1 MACQSGR
8 PFFIGERDLR
18 QPYQTSRARAI
29 IQCLHPALAQFHA
42 IAKLGLHLNL
52 PYIMQ
57 IIKYE
62 IRLHSPQAH
71 LFEVRCTITT
81 PAPTG
86 QIVSMPAWVP
96 GSYLIRDFA
105 RQVVTLSASS
115 EGKTV
120 SVEKIDK
127 HSWRCAPCTTPLTL
141 CYSVYAFDLSV
152 RSAYLDITRAYFNGT
167 SLFLCA
173 HGQEQSAC
181 SVTLHQPDKPYRE
194 WQVATAMAP
203 EQTDNQGFGRYRAKN
218 YAELIDYPV
227 EIGKFSV
234 AEFKACG
241 VPHRIVISG
250 LHQADL
256 KRITRDL
263 KTLCSY
269 HIRFFGE
276 PAPFARYDFL
286 LYAAGDEHY
295 GGLEHSNSTSLIC
308 PRSWLPV
315 KGEHLNKESY
325 QDFLGLCSH
334 EYFHAWHVKRIRP
347 LAFCNA
353 DLGREAYT
361 RLLWVFEGFTAYYD
375 TLTLLRCGL
384 ISRDEYLQHLGRD
397 ITRLLRI
404 PGREVQ
410 VLEESSFDAWIKLYR
425 PDENTPN
432 AQVSYYLKGS
442 LTAMALDLKLR
453 SSGKNSLDEV
463 MQTLW
468 QTYGKTGLGVPEDAI
483 EKLVDKLAGHKLS
496 GFLETALRNT
506 AELPLAE
513 LFTEFGIDYHIRP
526 ANSDSD
532 KGGKPAKD
540 NSPKRSVLGVKLAS
554 GNEARLLH
562 VYSKGAAEQAGLAGN
577 DVIIAIDGLKTTAQ
591 NLERMVGSKAP
602 GAQLH
607 VHAFRR
613 DELMEF
619 TLVAQPA
626 PDDTCYLSLQTKPGK
641 RSRQLLET
649 WLSQPDMKSTK

>member
-8 PFFIGERDLR
+8 PFFIVERYLG
-18 QPYQTSRARAI
+18 PTSR
-29 IQCLHPALAQFHA
+29 LAQFHTN
-42 IAKLGLHLNL
+42 AKLGWHLTL
-52 PYIMQ
+52 AHIMQ
-57 IIKYE
+57 TIHYE
-62 IRLHSPQAH
+62 VRLHSPQAH
-71 LFEVRCTITT
+71 LFEVRCTIPT
-81 PAPTG
+81 PDPIG
-86 QIVSMPAWVP
+86 QTLSMPAWIP

-105 RQVVTLSASS
+105 RQVVALTASS
-115 EGKTV
+115 DGKAV
-120 SVEKIDK
+120 AVEKVDK

-152 RSAYLDITRAYFNGT
+152 RSAYLDTTRAYFNGT
-167 SLFLCA
+167 SLFLCVQ
-173 HGQEQSAC
+173 GQEQTAC
-181 SVTLHQPDKPYRE
+181 GVTLHQPDKPYRE
-194 WQVATAMAP
+194 WQVATAMLP
-203 EQTDNQGFGRYRAKN
+203 EKTDKQGFGRYRAN
-218 YAELIDYPV
+218 SYAELIDYPV

-234 AEFKACG
+234 EEFKACG
-241 VPHRIVISG
+241 VPHRLVISG

-276 PAPFARYDFL
+276 PAPFVRYDFL

-315 KGEHLNKESY
+315 KGERLNKEGY

-384 ISRDEYLQHLGRD
+384 ISRDEYLQHLGQD
-397 ITRLLRI
+397 ITRLLRT
-404 PGREVQ
+404 PGREMQ
-410 VLEESSFDAWIKLYR
+410 ALEESSFDAWIKLYR

-453 SSGKNSLDEV
+453 SGGKSSLDEV

-468 QTYGKTGLGVPEDAI
+468 QTHGKTALGVSEDEI
-483 EKLVDKLAGHKLS
+483 EKLVEKLAGTTLS
-496 GFLETALRNT
+496 GFFETTLRNT
-506 AELPLAE
+506 AELPFAE
-513 LFTEFGIDYHIRP
+513 LFAEFGIDYQTRP
-526 ANSDSD
+526 ASADSD
-532 KGGKPAKD
+532 KGGKPANG
-540 NSPKRSVLGVKLAS
+540 NSPERSVLGVKLAS
-554 GNEARLLH
+554 GNEARLIH
-562 VYSKGAAEQAGLAGN
+562 VYSKGAAEQAGLAGG
-577 DVIIAIDGLKTTAQ
+577 DVIIAINGLKTTAQ
-591 NLERMVGSKAP
+591 NLERMVSGKAP
-602 GAQLH
+602 GTRLH
-607 VHAFRR
+607 IHAFRR

-626 PDDTCYLSLQTKPGK
+626 PNDTCYLSLQPKPGK
-641 RSRQLLET
+641 RCKQLLDA
-649 WLSQPDMKSTK
+649 WLSRP

>member
-1 MACQSGR
+1 
-8 PFFIGERDLR
+8 
-18 QPYQTSRARAI
+18 
-29 IQCLHPALAQFHA
+29 
-42 IAKLGLHLNL
+42 
-52 PYIMQ
+52 MQ

-62 IRLHSPQAH
+62 VRLHSPQAH
-71 LFEVRCTITT
+71 LFEVRCTIAT
-81 PAPTG
+81 PDPTG
-86 QIVSMPAWVP
+86 QMVSMPAWIP

-105 RQVVTLSASS
+105 RQIVTLTASS
-115 EGKTV
+115 GGIAVPT
-120 SVEKIDK
+120 EKIDK
-127 HSWRCAPCTTPLTL
+127 HSWRCAPCNTPLTL

-152 RSAYLDITRAYFNGT
+152 RSAYLDTTRAYFNGT
-167 SLFLCA
+167 SLFLCVR
-173 HGQEQSAC
+173 GQEQSAC
-181 SVTLHQPDKPYRE
+181 SVTLHQPDKPYQD
-194 WQVATAMAP
+194 WQVATAMPP
-203 EQTDNQGFGRYRAKN
+203 EKTDDQGFGCYRAKS

-250 LHQADL
+250 RHQADL
-256 KRITRDL
+256 ERISRDL

-269 HIRFFGE
+269 HIRFFGA

-315 KGEHLNKESY
+315 KGERLNKEGY

-353 DLGREAYT
+353 DLGCEAYT

-375 TLTLLRCGL
+375 TLSLLRCGL
-384 ISRDEYLQHLGRD
+384 IGRDAYLQHLGQD
-397 ITRLLRI
+397 ITRLLRT
-404 PGREVQ
+404 PGRELQ
-410 VLEESSFDAWIKLYR
+410 ALEESSFDAWIKLYR

-468 QTYGKTGLGVPEDAI
+468 QNYGKAGLGVPEDALEQLV
-483 EKLVDKLAGHKLS
+483 EKLVGHKLS
-496 GFLETALRNT
+496 GFFETALRNT
-506 AELPLAE
+506 AELPFVE
-513 LFTEFGIDYHIRP
+513 LFTNFGIDYQIRP
-526 ANSDSD
+526 ASSDSD
-532 KGGKPAKD
+532 KGGKPA
-540 NSPKRSVLGVKLAS
+540 NGHAPKRNVLGVKLAS
-554 GNEARLLH
+554 GDAARLMH
-562 VYSKGAAEQAGLAGN
+562 VYSKGAAERAGLAGG
-577 DVIIAIDGLKTTAQ
+577 DVIIAIDGLKITAQ
-591 NLERMVGSKAP
+591 NLECMVSSKAP

-619 TLVAQPA
+619 VLVAQPA
-626 PDDTCYLSLQTKPGK
+626 PDDTCYLALQTKPGK
-641 RSRQLLET
+641 RAKQLLDA
-649 WLSQPDMKSTK
+649 WLSQPDVKSAE

>member
-1 MACQSGR
+1 
-8 PFFIGERDLR
+8 
-18 QPYQTSRARAI
+18 
-29 IQCLHPALAQFHA
+29 
-42 IAKLGLHLNL
+42 
-52 PYIMQ
+52 MQ

-62 IRLHSPQAH
+62 VRLHSLQAH
-71 LFEVRCTITT
+71 LFEVRCTIAA
-81 PAPTG
+81 PDPTG
-86 QIVSMPAWVP
+86 QMVSMPAWIP

-105 RQVVTLSASS
+105 RQIVTLTASS
-115 EGKTV
+115 DGLAVPT
-120 SVEKIDK
+120 EKIDK
-127 HSWRCAPCTTPLTL
+127 HSWRCAPCITPLTL
-141 CYSVYAFDLSV
+141 CYSIYAFDLSV
-152 RSAYLDITRAYFNGT
+152 RSAYLDTTRAYFNGT
-167 SLFLCA
+167 SLFLCVR
-173 HGQEQSAC
+173 GQEQYAC
-181 SVTLHQPDKPYRE
+181 SVTLHQPDKPYQG
-194 WQVATAMAP
+194 WQVATAMPP
-203 EQTDNQGFGRYRAKN
+203 EKTDDRGFGRYRAKN

-227 EIGKFSV
+227 EIGKFSAV
-234 AEFKACG
+234 EFMACG
-241 VPHRIVISG
+241 VPHRLVISG
-250 LHQADL
+250 RHQADL
-256 KRITRDL
+256 ERISCDL
-263 KTLCSY
+263 KILSSY
-269 HIRFFGE
+269 HIRFFGA

-315 KGEHLNKESY
+315 KGERLNKEGY

-353 DLGREAYT
+353 DLGCEAYT

-384 ISRDEYLQHLGRD
+384 IGRDEYLQHLGQD
-397 ITRLLRI
+397 ITRLLRT
-404 PGREVQ
+404 PGRELQ

-468 QTYGKTGLGVPEDAI
+468 QSYGKAGLGVPEDAL
-483 EKLVDKLAGHKLS
+483 EKLVEKLLGYKLS
-496 GFLETALRNT
+496 GFFETVLRNT

-513 LFTEFGIDYHIRP
+513 LFADFGIDYHIRP
-526 ANSDSD
+526 ASSDSD
-532 KGGKPAKD
+532 KGGKPA
-540 NSPKRSVLGVKLAS
+540 NGHALKRNVLGVKLAS
-554 GNEARLLH
+554 GDEARLMH
-562 VYSKGAAEQAGLAGN
+562 VYGKGAAERAGLAGG
-577 DVIIAIDGLKTTAQ
+577 DVIIAIDGLKITAQ
-591 NLERMVGSKAP
+591 NLERMVSSKAP

-619 TLVAQPA
+619 VLVVQPA
-626 PDDTCYLSLQTKPGK
+626 PDDTCYLALQTKPGK
-641 RSRQLLET
+641 RSKQLLDA
-649 WLSQPDMKSTK
+649 WLSQPDMKRAE